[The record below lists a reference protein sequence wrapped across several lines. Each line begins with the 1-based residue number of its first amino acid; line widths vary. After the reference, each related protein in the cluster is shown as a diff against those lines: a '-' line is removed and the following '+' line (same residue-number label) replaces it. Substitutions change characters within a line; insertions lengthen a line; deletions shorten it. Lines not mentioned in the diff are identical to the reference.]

1 MHTLSSE
8 TMTVALQWLAIT
20 AIYFEYGQ
28 AFRSG
33 LVDDLKDTYCTAP
46 TPLIFDGRLSTGYPP
61 VDDQICALMAFFR
74 HATTDQECL
83 TTLVY
88 VLGNLAIPAIFLLIE
103 PCRRPGITGILKQQ
117 QPPAISFQRF
127 LAYPTILGLMYQAV
141 SMGPTMS
148 VYWMLFI
155 QSTRTQERPLYVS
168 RADAEGIITAI
179 MGGMFLP
186 TFAMIISAQPIFTW
200 LWQIFPVLVWGIH
213 RGYVRIA
220 LRFCSANTQ
229 GAGNILIHDFFVF
242 VFLMC
247 WVLHAVVV
255 YPIVMDVDA
264 LKAIIIPSVANLP
277 PTASMGRRIADFLK
291 WDGAIGMLSTILG
304 SLWFTTTR
312 QETLGMLEWYIA
324 AVPLVGPGSAVA
336 GVLIWREK
344 QLS

>member
-1 MHTLSSE
+1 
-8 TMTVALQWLAIT
+8 MTLQWLAIT

-33 LVDDLKDTYCTAP
+33 LVDDLKDTYCVGP

-103 PCRRPGITGILKQQ
+103 PCRRPGITGILKHQ

-127 LAYPTILGLMYQAV
+127 LAYPTILGLMYQAI

-148 VYWMLFI
+148 LYWMLFI

-168 RADAEGIITAI
+168 RAEAEGIITAI
-179 MGGMFLP
+179 VAGIFLP
-186 TFAMIISAQPIFTW
+186 TFAMIVSAQPVFTW
-200 LWQIFPVLVWGIH
+200 LWQIFPLLVCAIH
-213 RGYVRIA
+213 RSYVRIP
-220 LRFCSANTQ
+220 LRPCSAKNQQMGNT
-229 GAGNILIHDFFVF
+229 LIHDFFVF

-255 YPIVMDVDA
+255 YPIIMDVDA
-264 LKAIIIPSVANLP
+264 LEAIVIPSIVNLP
-277 PTASMGRRIADFLK
+277 PTASMGRKIADFLK
-291 WDGAIGMLSTILG
+291 WDGAIGMLSTIMG

-312 QETLGMLEWYIA
+312 RETLGMLAWYIV

-344 QLS
+344 WLS